1 MKQLVWI
8 TTVRQQANRG
18 LKCVTIKNY
27 SCLKQTQTTFAG
39 SVPGN
44 LPSKS
49 LKCRSQAAVPRANKE
64 VTNAPAVH
72 KGPTRAVCFLQPNV
86 LPRSFHGSMKKE
98 PNLHSIFLQMDRT
111 DIQQGSPKNIPDKAC
126 GHSDCPSP
134 ALGIGCAG
142 CGLILLP
149 SAMISS

>member
-86 LPRSFHGSMKKE
+86 LPRSFHGSMRKRSQTCTLSFYKWIALIY
-98 PNLHSIFLQMDRT
+98 NRGHQRT
-111 DIQQGSPKNIPDKAC
+111 FQTRPVDTLTAP
-126 GHSDCPSP
+126 
-134 ALGIGCAG
+134 LR
-142 CGLILLP
+142 L
-149 SAMISS
+149 